1 MKSDEIGFQSEEKV
15 KKPQSS
21 LTMAGASQTTSG
33 QKSLTTT
40 ATDGQVP
47 ANMSKQSSTQTPRA
61 PIAVMP
67 VEQDHP
73 LMTPDAK
80 AI

>member
-33 QKSLTTT
+33 QKSLATT
-40 ATDGQVP
+40 ATNGQAAASV
-47 ANMSKQSSTQTPRA
+47 S
-61 PIAVMP
+61 
-67 VEQDHP
+67 
-73 LMTPDAK
+73 
-80 AI
+80 

>member
-33 QKSLTTT
+33 QKSLATT

-47 ANMSKQSSTQTPRA
+47 ANMSKQSST
-61 PIAVMP
+61 
-67 VEQDHP
+67 
-73 LMTPDAK
+73 
-80 AI
+80 